1 MWDREGILRDVIPI
15 ILKLIEP
22 DSIIKDAVAIR
33 GNKLYV
39 YNYVFDLS
47 RYRRIIVYGYGKAS
61 YHMFNTLRNVMKGLI
76 DEAYVI
82 VDKRMDIPR
91 ENSEAILLG
100 SHPLPDEQT
109 IESSQKLL
117 ESAETLGKGDLAINL
132 ISGGGSS
139 LFEVPY
145 QPLSLE
151 DILPIWRE
159 LIRRGCNINK
169 LNIVRRHLSRV
180 KGGRFASI
188 TYPGEILSL
197 IISDVVGDPLH
208 DIASGPTA
216 PDPTTYMDAYNV
228 IKEFGLD
235 TETEAVK
242 FILDGLVG
250 RYPETLKPG
259 DKIFDNTTN
268 LVIGSLNNLATR
280 LEKYLKDLGLK
291 PEIVRMDLQ
300 GSVDEITRYISTYI
314 EINANPGVIY
324 VFGGEAYSKVLG
336 DGIGG
341 PNHELTLKL
350 YRLLKAAGFK
360 AQILCI
366 DTDGIDG
373 NSPSAGGVIDTYSID
388 INGETL
394 DRHLNRSDSYTLLK
408 SLGLSI
414 ETGPTGSNLNSIWMV
429 YILS

>member
-1 MWDREGILRDVIPI
+1 M
-15 ILKLIEP
+15 
-22 DSIIKDAVAIR
+22 
-33 GNKLYV
+33 
-39 YNYVFDLS
+39 
-47 RYRRIIVYGYGKAS
+47 
-61 YHMFNTLRNVMKGLI
+61 
-76 DEAYVI
+76 
-82 VDKRMDIPR
+82 
-91 ENSEAILLG
+91 
-100 SHPLPDEQT
+100 
-109 IESSQKLL
+109 
-117 ESAETLGKGDLAINL
+117 
-132 ISGGGSS
+132 
-139 LFEVPY
+139 
-145 QPLSLE
+145 
-151 DILPIWRE
+151 
-159 LIRRGCNINK
+159 
-169 LNIVRRHLSRV
+169 NIVRRHLSRV

-314 EINANPGVIY
+314 EINASPGVIY
-324 VFGGEAYSKVLG
+324 VFGGEAYSKILG

>member
-1 MWDREGILRDVIPI
+1 MWDRGSIVRDILTIV
-15 ILKLIEP
+15 LGLIKP
-22 DSIIKDAVAIR
+22 DSIIRDAVSIR
-33 GNKLYV
+33 GNIFYV
-39 YNYVFDLS
+39 YNHLFDLS
-47 RYRRIIVYGYGKAS
+47 RYRRIVVYGYGKAS
-61 YHMFNTLRNVMKGLI
+61 YNMFNTLKSIMKSSI
-76 DEAYVI
+76 DEAYII

-91 ENSEAILLG
+91 ENSETILLG

-109 IESSQKLL
+109 IESSQKLV
-117 ESAETLGKGDLAINL
+117 ESAETLEKGDLAINL

-139 LFEVPY
+139 LFEVPH

-159 LIRRGCNINK
+159 LIIRGCNINK
-169 LNIVRRHLSRV
+169 LNIVRRHLSKV

-188 TYPGEILSL
+188 IYPGETLSL

-228 IKEFGLD
+228 IKKFGLD
-235 TETEAVK
+235 VETKAVK
-242 FILDGLVG
+242 FILDGLSG

-268 LVIGSLNNLATR
+268 LIIGGLNNLATR
-280 LEKYLKDLGLK
+280 LERHLKDLGFK

-300 GSVDEITRYISTYI
+300 GSLDDISRYIYTYL
-314 EINANPGVIY
+314 EINASPGVIY

-336 DGIGG
+336 EGIGG

-360 AQILCI
+360 AQIMCM
-366 DTDGIDG
+366 DTDGLDG
-373 NSPSAGGVIDTYSID
+373 NSPSAGGFIDTISVDID
-388 INGETL
+388 GETL
-394 DRHLNRSDSYTLLK
+394 DKYLSRSDSYTLLK
-408 SLGLSI
+408 DLGLSI
-414 ETGPTGSNLNSIWMV
+414 DTGPTGSNLNSIWIV